1 MELDTL
7 ENELLRATLASADVE
22 DAIFVSEDVV
32 AILASEDAIIDDE
45 AIFEDSFEWDTIS
58 AVSLFIM
65 SAWAEAAAW
74 NVNVHFFLYMTQ
86 ILLNAENFNS
96 KIVFMS
102 ILLLHYTYK
111 AWLYHIFYRMSNLI
125 S

>member
-58 AVSLFIM
+58 AVSLFII
-65 SAWAEAAAW
+65 SA
-74 NVNVHFFLYMTQ
+74 
-86 ILLNAENFNS
+86 
-96 KIVFMS
+96 
-102 ILLLHYTYK
+102 
-111 AWLYHIFYRMSNLI
+111 
-125 S
+125 

>member
-7 ENELLRATLASADVE
+7 ENELLRATFASADVE

-32 AILASEDAIIDDE
+32 VAIFVSEDAIIDDE

-74 NVNVHFFLYMTQ
+74 NVNVHLIFFIHNTNVIKCREL
-86 ILLNAENFNS
+86 
-96 KIVFMS
+96 
-102 ILLLHYTYK
+102 
-111 AWLYHIFYRMSNLI
+111 
-125 S
+125 

>member
-22 DAIFVSEDVV
+22 DAIFVVSEDVV
-32 AILASEDAIIDDE
+32 VAIFVSEDAIIDDE

-65 SAWAEAAAW
+65 SA
-74 NVNVHFFLYMTQ
+74 
-86 ILLNAENFNS
+86 
-96 KIVFMS
+96 
-102 ILLLHYTYK
+102 
-111 AWLYHIFYRMSNLI
+111 
-125 S
+125 

>member
-7 ENELLRATLASADVE
+7 ENELLRATFASADVE

-32 AILASEDAIIDDE
+32 AILASEAAIIDDE

-74 NVNVHFFLYMTQ
+74 NVNVY
-86 ILLNAENFNS
+86 
-96 KIVFMS
+96 
-102 ILLLHYTYK
+102 
-111 AWLYHIFYRMSNLI
+111 LI
-125 S
+125 WC

>member
-22 DAIFVSEDVV
+22 DVAIFVSEDVV

-58 AVSLFIM
+58 AVSLCII

-74 NVNVHFFLYMTQ
+74 NVHLNIFF
-86 ILLNAENFNS
+86 
-96 KIVFMS
+96 
-102 ILLLHYTYK
+102 YK
-111 AWLYHIFYRMSNLI
+111 HKYY
-125 S
+125 

>member
-65 SAWAEAAAW
+65 SA
-74 NVNVHFFLYMTQ
+74 
-86 ILLNAENFNS
+86 
-96 KIVFMS
+96 
-102 ILLLHYTYK
+102 
-111 AWLYHIFYRMSNLI
+111 
-125 S
+125 